1 MPHVLGTAR
10 QTFGCLLLSPDCGQI
25 ILCTGAAGWVRSE
38 IIVVH
43 RGPVNEGVLLEVCY
57 ATQET
62 HMFIKRKL
70 LFPLQAVLWTGLVLP
85 MSFPILGLL
94 GPQPGAPPG
103 GRSLGFG
110 DYWLLRIVE
119 TPAPTGAS
127 WVMETNWLN
136 LVLCAIIGGVA
147 IAWIRS
153 RHSGHAEQSGE
164 RKPPMT
170 RVLK

>member
-1 MPHVLGTAR
+1 
-10 QTFGCLLLSPDCGQI
+10 
-25 ILCTGAAGWVRSE
+25 
-38 IIVVH
+38 
-43 RGPVNEGVLLEVCY
+43 
-57 ATQET
+57 
-62 HMFIKRKL
+62 MFIKRKL

-94 GPQPGAPPG
+94 APPPGAPLG
-103 GRSLGFG
+103 GRSLGIG

-119 TPAPTGAS
+119 TPTPTGAS

-153 RHSGHAEQSGE
+153 RHSDHAEQSGE
-164 RKPPMT
+164 REPPMT
-170 RVLK
+170 RVLNHSFLAAAPLPPSFGRRTLSSAVATESS

>member
-1 MPHVLGTAR
+1 LEFCDVSALQAQNKITGQSR
-10 QTFGCLLLSPDCGQI
+10 Q
-25 ILCTGAAGWVRSE
+25 ILF
-38 IIVVH
+38 
-43 RGPVNEGVLLEVCY
+43 EGLPPQTQDLHGFFRLEVCY
-57 ATQET
+57 STQET

-94 GPQPGAPPG
+94 APQPGAPLG
-103 GRSLGFG
+103 GRSLGIG

-119 TPAPTGAS
+119 TPTPTGSS

-153 RHSGHAEQSGE
+153 RHSDHAEQSGE
-164 RKPPMT
+164 REPPMT
-170 RVLK
+170 RVLKS

>member
-1 MPHVLGTAR
+1 MQASPAATAVMR
-10 QTFGCLLLSPDCGQI
+10 D
-25 ILCTGAAGWVRSE
+25 VR
-38 IIVVH
+38 
-43 RGPVNEGVLLEVCY
+43 LEVCY
-57 ATQET
+57 STQET

-94 GPQPGAPPG
+94 APQPGAPLG
-103 GRSLGFG
+103 GRSLGIG

-119 TPAPTGAS
+119 TPTPTGAS

-153 RHSGHAEQSGE
+153 RHSDHAEQSGE
-164 RKPPMT
+164 REPPMT
-170 RVLK
+170 RVLKS

>member
-1 MPHVLGTAR
+1 MRTPSRRTDSTRWHYRRGSITKKCTRVAGRAFPDGESLGR
-10 QTFGCLLLSPDCGQI
+10 NRV
-25 ILCTGAAGWVRSE
+25 ILVVR
-38 IIVVH
+38 
-43 RGPVNEGVLLEVCY
+43 LEVCY
-57 ATQET
+57 STQET

-94 GPQPGAPPG
+94 APQPGAPLG
-103 GRSLGFG
+103 GRSLGIG

-119 TPAPTGAS
+119 TPTPTGSS

-153 RHSGHAEQSGE
+153 RHSDHAEQSGE
-164 RKPPMT
+164 REPPMT
-170 RVLK
+170 RVLKS

>member
-1 MPHVLGTAR
+1 
-10 QTFGCLLLSPDCGQI
+10 
-25 ILCTGAAGWVRSE
+25 
-38 IIVVH
+38 
-43 RGPVNEGVLLEVCY
+43 
-57 ATQET
+57 
-62 HMFIKRKL
+62 MFIKRKL

-94 GPQPGAPPG
+94 APQPGAPLG
-103 GRSLGFG
+103 GRSLGIG

-119 TPAPTGAS
+119 TPTPTGAS

-153 RHSGHAEQSGE
+153 RHSDHAEQSGE
-164 RKPPMT
+164 REPPIT
-170 RVLK
+170 RVLKS

>member
-1 MPHVLGTAR
+1 
-10 QTFGCLLLSPDCGQI
+10 
-25 ILCTGAAGWVRSE
+25 
-38 IIVVH
+38 
-43 RGPVNEGVLLEVCY
+43 
-57 ATQET
+57 
-62 HMFIKRKL
+62 MFIKRKL

-85 MSFPILGLL
+85 MSFPILGLFA
-94 GPQPGAPPG
+94 PPPGALLG
-103 GRSLGFG
+103 GRSLGIG

-119 TPAPTGAS
+119 TPTPTGAS

-164 RKPPMT
+164 REPPMT
-170 RVLK
+170 RILKS

>member
-1 MPHVLGTAR
+1 MQRAAFIVNIMANKRLHHYG
-10 QTFGCLLLSPDCGQI
+10 SP
-25 ILCTGAAGWVRSE
+25 AAGEPRVRRD
-38 IIVVH
+38 V
-43 RGPVNEGVLLEVCY
+43 RLEVCY
-57 ATQET
+57 STQET

-94 GPQPGAPPG
+94 APQPGAPLG
-103 GRSLGFG
+103 GRSLGIG

-119 TPAPTGAS
+119 TPTPTGAS
-127 WVMETNWLN
+127 WGMETNWLN

-153 RHSGHAEQSGE
+153 RHSDHAEQSGE
-164 RKPPMT
+164 REPPMT
-170 RVLK
+170 RVLKS